1 MYVFWSVLLVLAAIF
16 VIFWAGFRW
25 GGEFMARELAAER
38 ALSADLVKERNALK
52 LKLDSAIATAKTTIG
67 ADVKKIFPWL
77 VMLCAVLLARGV
89 I

>member
-1 MYVFWSVLLVLAAIF
+1 MNVFWGVFLVLAAVF
-16 VIFWAGFRW
+16 VIFWAGFRF
-25 GGEFMARELAAER
+25 GGAFMAKELAAER

-52 LKLDSAIATAKTTIG
+52 LKLDSAIAKAKTAIG

-77 VMLCAVLLARGV
+77 LMLCAVTMARGL